1 MSLVLFDFCCPKCG
15 AIGEQLVE
23 PGTKILPC
31 SCGGEAV
38 QIWMKA
44 PGVGNKAKGK
54 YPYFDTG
61 LAMTVESPQQRQRI
75 ADAKG
80 LTIMGREE
88 FARNAANSQTAPTE
102 NYIDRE
108 KWRESAQKAW
118 QDIKSQAVPLNP
130 ATPMSKV
137 DATPIGTNT

>member
-1 MSLVLFDFCCPKCG
+1 
-15 AIGEQLVE
+15 
-23 PGTKILPC
+23 
-31 SCGGEAV
+31 
-38 QIWMKA
+38 MKA

-54 YPYFDTG
+54 YPYFDKG

-88 FARNAANSQTAPTE
+88 FARNAANSQTTPTE

>member
-1 MSLVLFDFCCPKCG
+1 VSLVLFDFCCPSCG
-15 AIGEQLVE
+15 AIGEELVE
-23 PGTKILPC
+23 VGTKILPC
-31 SCGGEAV
+31 ACGGEAV

-54 YPYFDTG
+54 FPYYDTG
-61 LAMTVESPQQRQRI
+61 LAMTVESPQQRERI
-75 ADAKG
+75 AKSKG
-80 LTIMGREE
+80 LAIMGREE
-88 FARNAANSQTAPTE
+88 FARSVADSKAPVE

-130 ATPMSKV
+130 ATPMAKV

>member
-1 MSLVLFDFCCPKCG
+1 MCTGCG
-15 AIGEQLVE
+15 AIGEELVE
-23 PGTKILPC
+23 AGTKVLTC
-31 SCGGEAV
+31 SCGQPAV

-54 YPYFDTG
+54 FPYFDAG
-61 LAMTVESPQQRQRI
+61 LGMTVESPQQRQKI
-75 ADAKG
+75 ADQKG

-88 FARNAANSQTAPTE
+88 FARNAANYKAPEE

>member
-1 MSLVLFDFCCPKCG
+1 MDFVCTGCG
-15 AIGEQLVE
+15 AIGEELVE
-23 PGTKILPC
+23 PGTKVLTC
-31 SCGGEAV
+31 SCGQPAV

-61 LAMTVESPQQRQRI
+61 LGMTVESPQQRERI
-75 ADAKG
+75 AKAKG
-80 LTIMGREE
+80 LAIMGPDE
-88 FARNAANSQTAPTE
+88 FARSVGSETETPDE

-108 KWRESAQKAW
+108 KWREAAQKAW
-118 QDIKSQAVPLNP
+118 QDIKAQNVPLTP
-130 ATPMSKV
+130 AKSMDTV

>member
-1 MSLVLFDFCCPKCG
+1 MDFVCTGCG
-15 AIGEQLVE
+15 AIGEELVDV
-23 PGTKILPC
+23 GTKVLTC
-31 SCGGEAV
+31 SCGEPAV
-38 QIWMKA
+38 QVWMKA

-54 YPYFDTG
+54 FPYYDTG
-61 LAMTVESPQQRQRI
+61 LAMTVESPQQRERI
-75 ADAKG
+75 AKSKG
-80 LTIMGREE
+80 LAIMGREE
-88 FARNAANSQTAPTE
+88 FARSVADSKAPVE

-130 ATPMSKV
+130 ATPMAKV